1 MRTVKQLFF
10 LSLCASLHLS
20 ICFVTPVS
28 SAQLTAMKPLAP
40 VQLQVEESNKTLSI
54 KHSQQKPITVGKAAL
69 FKNKQVMI
77 DQKTTVT
84 LGALTA
90 KAFKPQVEF
99 AKKLQVPGVVGKAI
113 LSKPIIQDQVTEF
126 DDAFVVRRATTIN
139 VVDPNAL
146 KKASPEYRKFMGKR
160 SQKRILLNK
169 LSPESLAGLDEY
181 MKEVLPTLPAGDPIR
196 LAAVNGPQAI
206 LDAIRDGKGML
217 TIEDTIMV
225 PKVVMP
231 LSQQGVATYP
241 TFNESGLLTLKKPV
255 SMQTFKVRPMQLA
268 AQPTNL
274 APAPLAQKQLQ
285 MVERNVPFEAS
296 GSHRFSEEF
305 LAGFTKG
312 HSWQWEQRW
321 SYTSGFFRVTVGAGY
336 GFGLRV
342 PFSVSGGF
350 SPTNIIINDRADRT
364 IDVRGQLQVKVFDA
378 NKEYYRRV
386 GLPQSKVFAGDE
398 FVTEM
403 QFGFGYKFRALWKD
417 VAYKKFAGSG
427 VNYSQSFTPPF
438 GHCNNNCGIRIP
450 IPAELT
456 RTEFDVAALE
466 GEVQVGLHL
475 SGKGQVGMD
484 FNRLIDGQAISK
496 GRFNFKNTSVKK
508 ITFRID
514 RIDTDG
520 NVDKAQARYG
530 FMLDNFNYRL
540 GLTVT
545 PEVRVGVTAGYK
557 DFSRTF
563 YTDWLPLNFYTI
575 RLGTVNL
582 GSHEGT
588 PSNYIYAD
596 GLKSFTRNTK
606 PMKVEVTGPKT
617 LQLKQ

>member
-1 MRTVKQLFF
+1 MRRVKQLLC
-10 LSLCASLHLS
+10 LSLLLS
-20 ICFVTPVS
+20 IYFVSPAG
-28 SAQLTAMKPLAP
+28 SADLAAVKPLAP
-40 VQLQVEESNKTLSI
+40 ATFQLEESNKVLATKYAL
-54 KHSQQKPITVGKAAL
+54 QKPVTVGNAAQ
-69 FKNKQVMI
+69 FKNQQVMI

-84 LGALTA
+84 LGTLTA
-90 KAFKPQVEF
+90 KAFKPQVDF
-99 AKKLQVPGVVGKAI
+99 AKKLQVPGVVGGAI
-113 LSKPIIQDQVTEF
+113 LSKPIIQDEVTEF

-139 VVDPNAL
+139 VVNPQAL

-160 SQKRILLNK
+160 SNKRILLNK
-169 LSPESLAGLDEY
+169 LSPESVAGLDHY
-181 MKEVLPTLPAGDPIR
+181 MKEVLPKLPANDPIR

-225 PKVVMP
+225 PKLVMP
-231 LSQQGVATYP
+231 MSPQGVAMYP
-241 TFNESGLLTLKKPV
+241 KFNQNGVLTLKKPIQ
-255 SMQTFKVRPMQLA
+255 MQTFTVKPMQLA
-268 AQPTNL
+268 APPAKL
-274 APAPLAQKQLQ
+274 APAPLAKKQLQ
-285 MVERNVPFEAS
+285 MVKRNVPFEAS
-296 GSHRFSEEF
+296 GNHNFSEEF

-342 PFSVSGGF
+342 PFTVSGAF

-364 IDVRGQLQVKVFDA
+364 IDIRGQLQVDVFDA
-378 NKEYYRRV
+378 NSDYYRRV

-417 VAYKKFAGSG
+417 IAYKKFVGSG

-466 GEVQVGLHL
+466 GEVQIGLHL

-484 FNRLIDGQAISK
+484 FNRLIDGQPIGKA
-496 GRFNFKNTSVKK
+496 RFNFKNTNAKNT
-508 ITFRID
+508 TFRLD
-514 RIDTDG
+514 RIDTET

-530 FMLDNFNYRL
+530 FMLDNLNYRL

-545 PEVRVGVTAGYK
+545 PEVRLGVVAGYK

-575 RLGTVNL
+575 RLGTINL

-596 GLKSFTRNTK
+596 GLKSFTRNTE
-606 PMKVEVTGPKT
+606 PMKVKLTGPKA
-617 LQLKQ
+617 LQIKQ